1 MPFKKFLRDK
11 ATYSADEIAVDCD
24 GEKFSW
30 WDIYAI
36 QKLGAIAVLVNF
48 NLCVKEIAA
57 LIDYAYATHFCYGE
71 MHDLIQ
77 RDRDFRTRLNEYARR
92 QNLHDSAVLPH
103 LRARRGNFRKRNGGF
118 DDLPAEGYS
127 HEHNFGFGFA

>member
-1 MPFKKFLRDK
+1 M
-11 ATYSADEIAVDCD
+11 T
-24 GEKFSW
+24 
-30 WDIYAI
+30 
-36 QKLGAIAVLVNF
+36 QKQPRGVLAVLVNF
-48 NLCVKEIAA
+48 NLCVKELAA

-71 MHDLIQ
+71 MHAQIDGVQKLCGDKVRFTSIQ